1 MNTEVNF
8 RLAGGARVECGPGHN
23 FLKAFAL
30 TIDYPAATLSLAP
43 NKI

>member
-8 RLAGGARVECGPGHN
+8 RLAGGNN

-30 TIDYPAATLSLAP
+30 ILDYPNATLSLAP
-43 NKI
+43 NMI